1 MKVLLSWLREFAP
14 IEGDP
19 AELADHLSD
28 LGMAVEEMRILPSL
42 DGVVVARVAGLRPH
56 PEADRI
62 QLVDVELPGAAG
74 AGTDGALQVC
84 CGAFNMSVGDLVPL
98 ATVGTTMPGGLE
110 IGERRMRGQLS
121 QGMCCSAA
129 ELDLGADAEGIM
141 ILPGEFELGASLMS
155 QLGLAGDVLY
165 DLEVN
170 PNRPDAMSVAGVAR
184 DLAARLGVPFRI
196 PVPVVSETGEDI
208 STVASVE
215 IIDTDLCGRFGARVI
230 RDVSIGQSPLWMQA
244 RLTLCGMRPINSV
257 VDVSNYV
264 MLELGT
270 PNHTYDLALVPGG
283 HLGTRRSA
291 GGERLV
297 TLDGTER
304 EMLRGDGLIVDRED
318 RPIGISGVMG
328 GENTE
333 ISDSTSAVLLELAW
347 WDRPSISR
355 TSQRLGLRSE
365 ASMRFERGTDHELV
379 PIALDRFCE
388 LLDRVTPGGVSVC
401 SGRLDGRGDLPP
413 ATRVR
418 VRPSR
423 MSHLL
428 GRPFSAD
435 EVRALIEPIGFAC
448 QPATGSPSTAALDG
462 AAAARTSGDDDQV
475 DGAVIVAT
483 VPSFRPDVVTETDV
497 AEEVARHYGYQRL
510 GRTVPRSPAP
520 GRLTPVQRLRR
531 DLRRVLVGAGLSEAM
546 PNPFVAPDAVRRAG
560 IDGAEPVRL
569 LNPLATEESV
579 LRPSLLPGLL
589 TAAAYNSSHR
599 NDTVSLFEIGVV
611 FGSPQP
617 KGADQTV
624 TGTAAAGVLPTETEH
639 LGVIWAGGEPADAV
653 HLTELIATAF
663 GLRLS
668 LTNAN
673 DLGGMHPVRAA
684 QVLLGG
690 QSIGVAGEID
700 PVVCERHGLSQR
712 CAWLQVNVEPLLA
725 AASASAERPYQLV
738 STYPS
743 SDIDLAF
750 IVPDGIQAS
759 DVRQR
764 LAACGGGLVRSVTF
778 IDSYRGSTIPE
789 AARSMTYRLRLQAD
803 DRTLT
808 DDEIADIRNECIAL
822 ATTIHDKETGR
833 AVYLRDR

>member
-14 IEGDP
+14 IESDP

-62 QLVDVELPGAAG
+62 QLVDVELPGFTG
-74 AGTDGALQVC
+74 EGTDGALQVC

-98 ATVGTTMPGGLE
+98 ATIGATMPDGMQ
-110 IGERRMRGQLS
+110 ISERRMRGEVS
-121 QGMCCSAA
+121 EGMCCSAA
-129 ELDLGADAEGIM
+129 ELALGADAEGIM
-141 ILPGEFELGASLMS
+141 ILPADMELGAPLMS

-184 DLAARLGVPFRI
+184 DLAARLGVSFRI
-196 PVPVVSETGEDI
+196 PDPVVSESGEEI

-215 IIDTDLCGRFGARVI
+215 IIDGDLCGRFGVRVI

-283 HLGTRRSA
+283 YLGTRRSA

-297 TLDGTER
+297 TLDGSER
-304 EMLRGDGLIVDRED
+304 EMLRGDGLIVDRDD

-333 ISDSTSAVLLELAW
+333 ISDSTTAVLLELAW
-347 WDRPSISR
+347 WDRLSISR
-355 TSQRLGLRSE
+355 TSQRMGLRSE

-379 PIALDRFCE
+379 PVALDRFCE

-413 ATRVR
+413 PTRVR
-418 VRPSR
+418 VRPAR

-435 EVRALIEPIGFAC
+435 ELRGLLDPIGLQCAVRDDDA
-448 QPATGSPSTAALDG
+448 QRDGGAADG
-462 AAAARTSGDDDQV
+462 ALEVT
-475 DGAVIVAT
+475 I
-483 VPSFRPDVVTETDV
+483 PSFRPDVATETDV

-510 GRTVPRSPAP
+510 GRTVPRSPEP
-520 GRLTPVQRLRR
+520 GRLTPAQRLRR

-546 PNPFVAPDAVRRAG
+546 PNPFLAPDAVRRAG

-589 TAAAYNSSHR
+589 TASAYNTSHR

-611 FGSPQP
+611 FGPP
-617 KGADQTV
+617 ATGGADDV
-624 TGTAAAGVLPTETEH
+624 AARVLPTETEH
-639 LGVIWAGGEPADAV
+639 LGVIWAGGGAADAV
-653 HLTELIATAF
+653 HLTQLISSAF
-663 GLRLS
+663 GLELD
-668 LTNAN
+668 LENAN
-673 DLGGMHPVRAA
+673 DLDGMHPVRAA
-684 QVLLGG
+684 QMLLDG
-690 QSIGVAGEID
+690 QPVGVVGEID
-700 PVVCERHGLSQR
+700 PVVCERHGLAQR

-725 AASASAERPYQLV
+725 AASAAADRPYELV

-750 IVPDGIQAS
+750 AVPDHVQAS
-759 DVRQR
+759 QVRSTL
-764 LAACGGGLVRSVTF
+764 LAAGGDELRSVNLF
-778 IDSYRGSTIPE
+778 DIYRGDQMDPGT
-789 AARSMTYRLRLQAD
+789 RSLAFRLRLQAD

-808 DDEIADIRNECIAL
+808 DEQAADIRQRCIDAVER
-822 ATTIHDKETGR
+822 AHD
-833 AVYLRDR
+833 ASLR

>member
-14 IEGDP
+14 IEGEP

-28 LGMAVEEMRILPSL
+28 LGMAVEEMRMLPSL

-62 QLVDVELPGAAG
+62 QLVDVELPGATG
-74 AGTDGALQVC
+74 EGTGGALQVC

-129 ELDLGADAEGIM
+129 ELELGADAEGIM
-141 ILPGEFELGASLMS
+141 ILPGEFELGAPLMS

-196 PVPVVSETGEDI
+196 PVPVVSESGEDI

-215 IIDTDLCGRFGARVI
+215 IIDADLCGRFGVRVI

-291 GGERLV
+291 GRERLI

-333 ISDSTSAVLLELAW
+333 ISDSTTAVLLELAW
-347 WDRPSISR
+347 WDRLSISR

-418 VRPSR
+418 VRPAR

-428 GRPFSAD
+428 GRPFAAD
-435 EVRALIEPIGFAC
+435 ELRGLLDPIGLQC
-448 QPATGSPSTAALDG
+448 TVPDDG
-462 AAAARTSGDDDQV
+462 ALEVT
-475 DGAVIVAT
+475 I
-483 VPSFRPDVVTETDV
+483 PSFRPDVITETDV

-510 GRTVPRSPAP
+510 GRTVPRSPEP

-546 PNPFVAPDAVRRAG
+546 PNPFLAPDAVRRAG

-611 FGSPQP
+611 FGPP
-617 KGADQTV
+617 TAGGGDIAAADT
-624 TGTAAAGVLPTETEH
+624 TAAAVLPTETEH
-639 LGVIWAGGEPADAV
+639 LGAIWAGGEAADAV

-663 GLRLS
+663 GLDVS
-668 LTNAN
+668 LMNAG
-673 DLGGMHPVRAA
+673 DLDGMHPVRAA
-684 QVLLGG
+684 AVLLGG
-690 QSIGVAGEID
+690 QAVGVVGEVD
-700 PVVCERHGLSQR
+700 PVVCERHGLAQR

-725 AASASAERPYQLV
+725 AASAAAERPYQLV

-750 IVPDGIQAS
+750 AVPDDVQAS
-759 DVRQR
+759 QVRNT
-764 LAACGGGLVRSVTF
+764 LLVSGGDELRSVDLF
-778 IDSYRGSTIPE
+778 DVYRGDQMDTDT
-789 AARSMTYRLRLQAD
+789 RSLAYRLRLQAD

-808 DDEIADIRNECIAL
+808 DEQVADIRQRCI
-822 ATTIHDKETGR
+822 D
-833 AVYLRDR
+833 AVEHAHSAVLR

>member
-1 MKVLLSWLREFAP
+1 
-14 IEGDP
+14 
-19 AELADHLSD
+19 
-28 LGMAVEEMRILPSL
+28 
-42 DGVVVARVAGLRPH
+42 
-56 PEADRI
+56 
-62 QLVDVELPGAAG
+62 
-74 AGTDGALQVC
+74 
-84 CGAFNMSVGDLVPL
+84 MSVV
-98 ATVGTTMPGGLE
+98 
-110 IGERRMRGQLS
+110 
-121 QGMCCSAA
+121 
-129 ELDLGADAEGIM
+129 
-141 ILPGEFELGASLMS
+141 
-155 QLGLAGDVLY
+155 
-165 DLEVN
+165 
-170 PNRPDAMSVAGVAR
+170 GVAR

-196 PVPVVSETGEDI
+196 PEPVVGETGEDI
-208 STVASVE
+208 STVASAE
-215 IIDTDLCGRFGARVI
+215 IIDADLCGRFGVRAI

-283 HLGTRRSA
+283 HLGTRRSS

-304 EMLRGDGLIVDRED
+304 EMLRGDGLIVDRDD

-333 ISDSTSAVLLELAW
+333 ISDSTTAVLLELAW
-347 WDRPSISR
+347 WNRLSISR

-401 SGRLDGRGDLPP
+401 SGRLAGRGYLPP

-418 VRPSR
+418 VRPAR

-428 GRPFSAD
+428 GRPFAAD
-435 EVRALIEPIGFAC
+435 ELRGLLDPIGLRCDVLEDDA
-448 QPATGSPSTAALDG
+448 DG
-462 AAAARTSGDDDQV
+462 ALEV
-475 DGAVIVAT
+475 T
-483 VPSFRPDVVTETDV
+483 VPSFRPDVETETDV

-510 GRTVPRSPAP
+510 GRTVPRSPEP

-546 PNPFVAPDAVRRAG
+546 PNPFLAPDALRRAG
-560 IDGAEPVRL
+560 MDGAEPVRL

-611 FGSPQP
+611 FGPP
-617 KGADQTV
+617 TAGGGDD
-624 TGTAAAGVLPTETEH
+624 TAADKTAEAVLPTETEH
-639 LGVIWAGGEPADAV
+639 LGAIWAGGEAADAV
-653 HLTELIATAF
+653 HLTELIAAAF
-663 GLRLS
+663 GLELD
-668 LTNAN
+668 LKNAN
-673 DLGGMHPVRAA
+673 DLDGMHPVRAA
-684 QVLLGG
+684 EVMLGG
-690 QSIGVAGEID
+690 QPVGVVGEVD
-700 PVVCERHGLSQR
+700 PVVCERHGLTER
-712 CAWLQVNVEPLLA
+712 CGWLQLDAESLLSA
-725 AASASAERPYQLV
+725 AASAADRPHQPV

-750 IVPDGIQAS
+750 AVPDDVQAS
-759 DVRQR
+759 Q
-764 LAACGGGLVRSVTF
+764 VRSTLL
-778 IDSYRGSTIPE
+778 DSGGDELRSVDLFDVYRGDQMDAGT
-789 AARSMTYRLRLQAD
+789 RSLAYRLRLQAD

-808 DDEIADIRNECIAL
+808 DEQVADIRRRCI
-822 ATTIHDKETGR
+822 D
-833 AVYLRDR
+833 AVEHSHGAVLR

>member
-62 QLVDVELPGAAG
+62 QLVDVELPGFTG
-74 AGTDGALQVC
+74 EGTGGALQVC

-98 ATVGTTMPGGLE
+98 ATIGATMPDGMQ
-110 IGERRMRGQLS
+110 ISERRMRGEVS
-121 QGMCCSAA
+121 EGMCCSAA
-129 ELDLGADAEGIM
+129 ELELGADAEGIM
-141 ILPGEFELGASLMS
+141 ILPADMEIGAPLMS

-184 DLAARLGVPFRI
+184 DLAARLGVPFQI
-196 PVPVVSETGEDI
+196 PEPALSETGEDI

-215 IIDTDLCGRFGARVI
+215 IIHADLCGRFGVRVI

-297 TLDGTER
+297 TLDGSER
-304 EMLRGDGLIVDRED
+304 EMLRGDGLIVDRDD

-333 ISDSTSAVLLELAW
+333 ISDSTTAVLLELAW
-347 WDRPSISR
+347 WDRLSISR

-379 PIALDRFCE
+379 PVALDRFCE

-418 VRPSR
+418 VRPAR

-428 GRPFSAD
+428 GRPFGAD
-435 EVRALIEPIGFAC
+435 ELRGLLDPIGLQCVVLDDDA
-448 QPATGSPSTAALDG
+448 PRDG
-462 AAAARTSGDDDQV
+462 AAADRALEVT
-475 DGAVIVAT
+475 I
-483 VPSFRPDVVTETDV
+483 PSFRPDVVTETDV

-510 GRTVPRSPAP
+510 GRTVPRSPEP
-520 GRLTPVQRLRR
+520 GRLTPAQRLRR
-531 DLRRVLVGAGLSEAM
+531 DLRRVLVGAGISEAM
-546 PNPFVAPDAVRRAG
+546 PNPFLAPDAVRRAG

-611 FGSPQP
+611 FGPP
-617 KGADQTV
+617 LAGAADD
-624 TGTAAAGVLPTETEH
+624 AAAQVLPVETEH
-639 LGVIWAGGEPADAV
+639 LGAIWAGGEAADAV
-653 HLTELIATAF
+653 HLTELIAAAF
-663 GLRLS
+663 GLELD
-668 LTNAN
+668 LENAN
-673 DLGGMHPVRAA
+673 DLDGMHPVRAA
-684 QVLLGG
+684 QVLLDG
-690 QSIGVAGEID
+690 QAVGVVGEID
-700 PVVCERHGLSQR
+700 PVVCERHGLAQR

-725 AASASAERPYQLV
+725 AASAAADRPYELV

-750 IVPDGIQAS
+750 AVPDDVQAS
-759 DVRQR
+759 QVRATL
-764 LAACGGGLVRSVTF
+764 LASGGGELRSVDLF
-778 IDSYRGSTIPE
+778 DIYRGDQMDPGT
-789 AARSMTYRLRLQAD
+789 RSLAYRLRLQAD

-808 DDEIADIRNECIAL
+808 DEQVADIRQRCI
-822 ATTIHDKETGR
+822 D
-833 AVYLRDR
+833 AVEHAHNASLR

>member
-62 QLVDVELPGAAG
+62 QLVDVELPGFTG
-74 AGTDGALQVC
+74 EGTDGALQVC

-98 ATVGTTMPGGLE
+98 ATIGATMPDGMQ
-110 IGERRMRGQLS
+110 ISERRMRGEVS
-121 QGMCCSAA
+121 EGMCCSAA
-129 ELDLGADAEGIM
+129 ELTLGADAEGIM
-141 ILPGEFELGASLMS
+141 ILPADMELGAPLMS

-184 DLAARLGVPFRI
+184 DLAARLGVSFRI
-196 PVPVVSETGEDI
+196 PDPVVSESGEEI

-215 IIDTDLCGRFGARVI
+215 IIDGDLCGRFGVRVI

-283 HLGTRRSA
+283 YLGTRRSA

-297 TLDGTER
+297 TLDSSER
-304 EMLRGDGLIVDRED
+304 EMLRGDGLIVDRDD

-333 ISDSTSAVLLELAW
+333 ISDSTTAVLLELAW
-347 WDRPSISR
+347 WDRLSISR

-379 PIALDRFCE
+379 PVALDRFCE

-413 ATRVR
+413 PTRVR
-418 VRPSR
+418 VRPAR

-435 EVRALIEPIGFAC
+435 ELRGLLDPIGLQCAVLDDDA
-448 QPATGSPSTAALDG
+448 QRDGGAADG
-462 AAAARTSGDDDQV
+462 ALEVT
-475 DGAVIVAT
+475 I
-483 VPSFRPDVVTETDV
+483 PSFRPDVATETDV

-510 GRTVPRSPAP
+510 GRTVPRSPEP
-520 GRLTPVQRLRR
+520 GRLTPAQRLRR

-546 PNPFVAPDAVRRAG
+546 PNPFLAPDAVRRAG

-589 TAAAYNSSHR
+589 TAAAYNTSHR

-611 FGSPQP
+611 FGPP
-617 KGADQTV
+617 PTGGADDV
-624 TGTAAAGVLPTETEH
+624 AARVLPTETEH
-639 LGVIWAGGEPADAV
+639 LGVIWAGGGAADAV
-653 HLTELIATAF
+653 HLTELISSAF
-663 GLRLS
+663 GLELD
-668 LTNAN
+668 LENAN
-673 DLGGMHPVRAA
+673 DLDGMHPVRAA
-684 QVLLGG
+684 QMLLDG
-690 QSIGVAGEID
+690 QPVGVVGEID
-700 PVVCERHGLSQR
+700 PVVCERHGLAQR

-725 AASASAERPYQLV
+725 AASAAADRPYELV

-750 IVPDGIQAS
+750 AVPDHVQAS
-759 DVRQR
+759 QVRSTL
-764 LAACGGGLVRSVTF
+764 LAAGGDELRSVNLF
-778 IDSYRGSTIPE
+778 DIYRGDQMDPGT
-789 AARSMTYRLRLQAD
+789 RSLAFRLRLQAD

-808 DDEIADIRNECIAL
+808 DEQAADIRQRCIDAVER
-822 ATTIHDKETGR
+822 AHD
-833 AVYLRDR
+833 ASLR

>member
-14 IEGDP
+14 IEGEP

-28 LGMAVEEMRILPSL
+28 LGMAVEEMRVLPPL
-42 DGVVVARVAGLRPH
+42 DGVVVARVAGLRLH

-62 QLVDVELPGAAG
+62 QLVDVELPGASG
-74 AGTDGALQVC
+74 EGTGGALQVC
-84 CGAFNMSVGDLVPL
+84 CGAFNMTEGDLVPL

-110 IGERRMRGQLS
+110 IGERRLRGQLS

-129 ELDLGADAEGIM
+129 ELGLGDDAEGIM
-141 ILPGEFELGASLMS
+141 ILPGDLELGAPLMD

-196 PVPVVSETGEDI
+196 REPAVGETGEDI

-215 IIDTDLCGRFGARVI
+215 IIDADLCGRFGVRVI
-230 RDVSIGQSPLWMQA
+230 RDVSIGQSPLWMQL
-244 RLTLCGMRPINSV
+244 RLVLCGMRPINAV
-257 VDVSNYV
+257 VDVSNYL

-270 PNHTYDLALVPGG
+270 PNHTYDLALVPDG
-283 HLGTRRSA
+283 HLGTRRSP
-291 GGERLV
+291 GGERVV

-304 EMLRGDGLIVDRED
+304 EMLRGDGVIVDRDD
-318 RPIGISGVMG
+318 RIIGISGVMG
-328 GENTE
+328 AENTE
-333 ISDSTSAVLLELAW
+333 ISDRTTAVLLELAW
-347 WDRPSISR
+347 WDRLSISR

-401 SGRLDGRGDLPP
+401 RGRLDGRGDLPET
-413 ATRVR
+413 TRVR
-418 VRPSR
+418 VRPAR

-435 EVRALIEPIGFAC
+435 ELRGLLDPIGLQC
-448 QPATGSPSTAALDG
+448 TESDDAAPCGAEPDDG
-462 AAAARTSGDDDQV
+462 ALEVT
-475 DGAVIVAT
+475 I
-483 VPSFRPDVVTETDV
+483 PSFRPDVETETDV
-497 AEEVARHYGYQRL
+497 AEEVARHYGYGKL
-510 GRTVPRSPAP
+510 GRTVPRSPEP
-520 GRLTPVQRLRR
+520 GRLTPMQRLRR

-546 PNPFVAPDAVRRAG
+546 PNPFLAPDALRRAG
-560 IDGAEPVRL
+560 IDGVEPVRL
-569 LNPLATEESV
+569 LNPLASEESV
-579 LRPSLLPGLL
+579 MRPSLLPGLL

-617 KGADQTV
+617 KGADPTV
-624 TGTAAAGVLPTETEH
+624 TGTAAADVLPTETEH
-639 LGVIWAGGEPADAV
+639 LGVIWAGGEAADAV

-663 GLRLS
+663 GLDVELA
-668 LTNAN
+668 NAN
-673 DLGGMHPVRAA
+673 DIDAMHPVRAA
-684 QVLLGG
+684 VVMLGE
-690 QSIGVAGEID
+690 QAVGVVGEVD
-700 PVVCERHGLSQR
+700 PVVCERHGLAQR
-712 CAWLQVNVEPLLA
+712 CAWLQVSVEPLLA
-725 AASASAERPYQLV
+725 AATEAADRPYRLV

-750 IVPDGIQAS
+750 AVPDSVQAS
-759 DVRQR
+759 QVCSTL
-764 LAACGGGLVRSVTF
+764 LAAGGGELRSVELF
-778 IDSYRGSTIPE
+778 DIYRGDQLASGT
-789 AARSMTYRLRLQAD
+789 RSLAYRLRMQAD

-808 DDEIADIRNECIAL
+808 DEQVAEIRQRCIDAVENTHNAAL
-822 ATTIHDKETGR
+822 R
-833 AVYLRDR
+833 

>member
-28 LGMAVEEMRILPSL
+28 LGMAVEEMRVLPPL

-62 QLVDVELPGAAG
+62 QLVDVELPGESG
-74 AGTDGALQVC
+74 EGTDGALQVC

-110 IGERRMRGQLS
+110 IGERRLRGQLS

-129 ELDLGADAEGIM
+129 ELELGADAEGIM
-141 ILPGEFELGASLMS
+141 ILPSDFEFGASLMS
-155 QLGLAGDVLY
+155 QLGLDGDVLY

-196 PVPVVSETGEDI
+196 PEPAVDETGEDI

-215 IIDTDLCGRFGARVI
+215 IIDPDLCGRFGVRVI
-230 RDVSIGQSPLWMQA
+230 GGVSIGSSPLWMQA

-270 PNHTYDLALVPGG
+270 PNHTYDLDLVPGG

-291 GGERLV
+291 GGESVV
-297 TLDGTER
+297 TLDGAER
-304 EMLRGDGLIVDRED
+304 ELLRGDGVIVDRDD
-318 RPIGISGVMG
+318 RLIGIAGVMG
-328 GENTE
+328 AANTE
-333 ISDSTSAVLLELAW
+333 ISDGTTDVLLELAW
-347 WDRPSISR
+347 WDRLSITR

-388 LLDRVTPGGVSVC
+388 LLNSVTPGGVSVC
-401 SGRLDGRGDLPP
+401 RGRLDGRGELPES
-413 ATRVR
+413 THIR
-418 VRPSR
+418 VRPAR

-428 GRPFSAD
+428 SQSFTASQ
-435 EVRALIEPIGFAC
+435 VRALLEPIGFAC
-448 QPATGSPSTAALDG
+448 ESAAGDLPAALE
-462 AAAARTSGDDDQV
+462 V
-475 DGAVIVAT
+475 T

-497 AEEVARHYGYQRL
+497 AEEVARHYGYGKL
-510 GRTVPRSPAP
+510 GRTVPRSPEP
-520 GRLTPVQRLRR
+520 GRLTPTQRLRR
-531 DLRRVLVGAGLSEAM
+531 ELRRVLVGAGSSEAM
-546 PNPFVAPDAVRRAG
+546 PNPFLAPDALRRAG
-560 IDGAEPVRL
+560 IEGTEPVRL

-589 TAAAYNSSHR
+589 TAAAYNTSHR

-611 FGSPQP
+611 FGQP
-617 KGADQTV
+617 APDDP
-624 TGTAAAGVLPTETEH
+624 LPTETEQ
-639 LGVIWAGGEPADAV
+639 LGVIWSGGEAADAV
-653 HLTELIATAF
+653 HLWNLIVSAF
-663 GLRLS
+663 GLDAA
-668 LTNAN
+668 LTNAG
-673 DLGGMHPVRAA
+673 DLDGMHPVRAA
-684 QVLLGG
+684 QVMLGG
-690 QSIGVAGEID
+690 HAVGVVGEID
-700 PVVCERHGLSQR
+700 PVVCERHGLAQR
-712 CAWLQVNVEPLLA
+712 CAWLQVDVEPLLI
-725 AASASAERPYQLV
+725 AASTAADRPYQLV

-750 IVPDGIQAS
+750 AVPDDVQAS
-759 DVRQR
+759 QVRDT
-764 LAACGGGLVRSVTF
+764 LVAAGGDELRSVELF
-778 IDSYRGSTIPE
+778 DIYRGDQMTSGT
-789 AARSMTYRLRLQAD
+789 RSLAYRLRLQAD

-808 DDEIADIRNECIAL
+808 DAQAAEIRQRCIDEVEGL
-822 ATTIHDKETGR
+822 HG
-833 AVYLRDR
+833 AVLR

>member
-62 QLVDVELPGAAG
+62 QLVDVELPGFTG
-74 AGTDGALQVC
+74 EGTDGALQVC

-98 ATVGTTMPGGLE
+98 ATIGATMPDGMQ
-110 IGERRMRGQLS
+110 ISERRMRGELS
-121 QGMCCSAA
+121 EGMCCSAA
-129 ELDLGADAEGIM
+129 ELALGADAEGIM
-141 ILPGEFELGASLMS
+141 ILPADMELGAPLMS

-196 PVPVVSETGEDI
+196 PDPVVSESGEEI

-215 IIDTDLCGRFGARVI
+215 IIDGDLCGRFGVRVI

-297 TLDGTER
+297 TLDGSER
-304 EMLRGDGLIVDRED
+304 EMLRGDGLIVDRDD

-333 ISDSTSAVLLELAW
+333 ISDSTTAVLLELAW
-347 WDRPSISR
+347 WDRLSISR

-365 ASMRFERGTDHELV
+365 ASMRFERGADHELV
-379 PIALDRFCE
+379 PVALDRFCE

-413 ATRVR
+413 PTRVR
-418 VRPSR
+418 VRPAR

-435 EVRALIEPIGFAC
+435 ELRGLLDPIGLRCAVLDDDA
-448 QPATGSPSTAALDG
+448 QRDGGAADG
-462 AAAARTSGDDDQV
+462 ALEVT
-475 DGAVIVAT
+475 I
-483 VPSFRPDVVTETDV
+483 PSFRPDVVTETDV

-510 GRTVPRSPAP
+510 GRTVPRSPEP
-520 GRLTPVQRLRR
+520 GRLTPAQRLRR

-546 PNPFVAPDAVRRAG
+546 PNPFLAPDAVRRAG

-589 TAAAYNSSHR
+589 TAAAYNTSHR

-611 FGSPQP
+611 FGPP
-617 KGADQTV
+617 PTGGADDV
-624 TGTAAAGVLPTETEH
+624 AARVLPTETEH
-639 LGVIWAGGEPADAV
+639 LGVIWAGGGAADAV
-653 HLTELIATAF
+653 HLTELISSAF
-663 GLRLS
+663 GLELD
-668 LTNAN
+668 LENAN
-673 DLGGMHPVRAA
+673 DLDGMHPVRGA
-684 QVLLGG
+684 QMLFDG
-690 QSIGVAGEID
+690 QPVGVVGEID
-700 PVVCERHGLSQR
+700 PVVCERHGLAQR

-725 AASASAERPYQLV
+725 AASAAADRPYELV

-750 IVPDGIQAS
+750 AVPDHVQAS
-759 DVRQR
+759 QVRSTL
-764 LAACGGGLVRSVTF
+764 LAAGGDELRSVNLF
-778 IDSYRGSTIPE
+778 DIYRGDQMDPGT
-789 AARSMTYRLRLQAD
+789 RSLAYRLRLQAD

-808 DDEIADIRNECIAL
+808 DEQAADIRQRCIDAVER
-822 ATTIHDKETGR
+822 AHD
-833 AVYLRDR
+833 ASLR

>member
-28 LGMAVEEMRILPSL
+28 LGMAVEEMRILPPL

-62 QLVDVELPGAAG
+62 QLVDVELPGSVG
-74 AGTDGALQVC
+74 QGTAGALQVC

-129 ELDLGADAEGIM
+129 ELELGADAEGIM
-141 ILPGEFELGASLMS
+141 ILPGEFELGAPLMS

-196 PVPVVSETGEDI
+196 PVPVVSESGEEI

-215 IIDTDLCGRFGARVI
+215 IIDADLCGRFGVRVI

-291 GGERLV
+291 GRERLV

-333 ISDSTSAVLLELAW
+333 ISDSTTAVLLELAW
-347 WDRPSISR
+347 WDRLSISR

-388 LLDRVTPGGVSVC
+388 LLDRVTPGGMSVC

-418 VRPSR
+418 VRPAR

-428 GRPFSAD
+428 GRPFAAD
-435 EVRALIEPIGFAC
+435 ELRGLLDPIGLQC
-448 QPATGSPSTAALDG
+448 TESDDAAPRGAEPDDG
-462 AAAARTSGDDDQV
+462 ALEVT
-475 DGAVIVAT
+475 I
-483 VPSFRPDVVTETDV
+483 PSFRPDVITETDV

-510 GRTVPRSPAP
+510 GRTVPRSPEP

-546 PNPFVAPDAVRRAG
+546 PNPFLAPDAVRRAG

-611 FGSPQP
+611 FGPP
-617 KGADQTV
+617 TAGGGDIAAADT
-624 TGTAAAGVLPTETEH
+624 TAAAVLPTETEH
-639 LGVIWAGGEPADAV
+639 LGAIWAGGEAADAV
-653 HLTELIATAF
+653 HLIELIATAF
-663 GLRLS
+663 GLDVS
-668 LTNAN
+668 LMNAG
-673 DLGGMHPVRAA
+673 DLDGMHPVRAA
-684 QVLLGG
+684 AALLGG
-690 QSIGVAGEID
+690 QAIGVVGEVD
-700 PVVCERHGLSQR
+700 PVVCERHGLAQR

-725 AASASAERPYQLV
+725 AASAAAERPYQLV

-750 IVPDGIQAS
+750 AVPDDVQAS
-759 DVRQR
+759 QVRNTL
-764 LAACGGGLVRSVTF
+764 LAAGGDELRSVDLF
-778 IDSYRGSTIPE
+778 DIYRGDQMDPGT
-789 AARSMTYRLRLQAD
+789 RSLAYRLRLQAD

-808 DDEIADIRNECIAL
+808 DEQVADIRQRCI
-822 ATTIHDKETGR
+822 D
-833 AVYLRDR
+833 AVEHAHSAVLR

>member
-28 LGMAVEEMRILPSL
+28 LGMAVEEMRVLPPL

-62 QLVDVELPGAAG
+62 QLVDVELPGASG
-74 AGTDGALQVC
+74 EGTHGALQVC
-84 CGAFNMSVGDLVPL
+84 CGAFNVSVGDLVPL

-129 ELDLGADAEGIM
+129 ELDLGADAEGIL
-141 ILPGEFELGASLMS
+141 ILPSEFELGASLMS
-155 QLGLAGDVLY
+155 QLGLDGDVLY

-184 DLAARLGVPFRI
+184 DLAARLGIPFRI
-196 PVPVVSETGEDI
+196 PEPAVDETGEDI

-215 IIDTDLCGRFGARVI
+215 IIDPDLCGRFGVRVI
-230 RDVSIGQSPLWMQA
+230 GGVSIGPSPLWMQA

-270 PNHTYDLALVPGG
+270 PNHTYDLNLVPGG

-291 GGERLV
+291 GGESVV
-297 TLDGTER
+297 TLDGAER
-304 EMLRGDGLIVDRED
+304 ELLRGDGVIVDRDD
-318 RPIGISGVMG
+318 RLIGIAGVMG
-328 GENTE
+328 AANTE
-333 ISDSTSAVLLELAW
+333 ISDGTTDVLLELAW
-347 WDRPSISR
+347 WDRLSITR

-379 PIALDRFCE
+379 PIALDRFCD
-388 LLDRVTPGGVSVC
+388 LLNRVTPGGVSVYR
-401 SGRLDGRGDLPP
+401 GRLDGRGELPEP
-413 ATRVR
+413 TRVR
-418 VRPSR
+418 VRPAR

-428 GRPFSAD
+428 SQSFTASQ
-435 EVRALIEPIGFAC
+435 VRALLEPIGFAC
-448 QPATGSPSTAALDG
+448 ESAADDPSATAVDDSSAAGASHAGDLAEQQPA
-462 AAAARTSGDDDQV
+462 V
-475 DGAVIVAT
+475 VAT

-497 AEEVARHYGYQRL
+497 AEEVARHYGYGKL
-510 GRTVPRSPAP
+510 GRTVPRSPEP
-520 GRLTPVQRLRR
+520 GRLTPTQRLRR
-531 DLRRVLVGAGLSEAM
+531 ELRRVLVGAGSSEAM
-546 PNPFVAPDAVRRAG
+546 PNPFLAPDALRRAG
-560 IDGAEPVRL
+560 IEGTEPVRL

-589 TAAAYNSSHR
+589 TAAAYNTSHR

-611 FGSPQP
+611 FGQP
-617 KGADQTV
+617 APDDP
-624 TGTAAAGVLPTETEH
+624 LPTETEQ
-639 LGVIWAGGEPADAV
+639 LGVIWSGGEAADAV
-653 HLTELIATAF
+653 HQWDLIVSAF
-663 GLRLS
+663 GLDAA
-668 LTNAN
+668 LTNAG
-673 DLGGMHPVRAA
+673 DLDGMHPVRAA
-684 QVLLGG
+684 QLMLGG
-690 QSIGVAGEID
+690 HAVGVVGEID
-700 PVVCERHGLSQR
+700 PVVCERHGLAQR
-712 CAWLQVNVEPLLA
+712 CAWLQVDVEPLLR
-725 AASASAERPYQLV
+725 AASTAADRPYQLV

-750 IVPDGIQAS
+750 AVPDDVQAS
-759 DVRQR
+759 QVRDT
-764 LAACGGGLVRSVTF
+764 LVAAGGDELRSVELF
-778 IDSYRGSTIPE
+778 DVYRGDQVATG
-789 AARSMTYRLRLQAD
+789 ARSLAFRLRLQAD

-808 DDEIADIRNECIAL
+808 DAQAAEIRQRCIDEVEGL
-822 ATTIHDKETGR
+822 HG
-833 AVYLRDR
+833 AVLR

>member
-19 AELADHLSD
+19 GELADHLSD
-28 LGMAVEEMRILPSL
+28 LGMAVEETRILPSL
-42 DGVVVARVAGLRPH
+42 DGVVIARVAGLRPH

-62 QLVDVELPGAAG
+62 QLVDVELPGFTG
-74 AGTDGALQVC
+74 EGTDGALQVC

-98 ATVGTTMPGGLE
+98 ATIGATMPGGMQ
-110 IGERRMRGQLS
+110 ISERRMRGQLS

-129 ELDLGADAEGIM
+129 ELELGADAEGIM
-141 ILPGEFELGASLMS
+141 ILPNEFELGAPLMS

-196 PVPVVSETGEDI
+196 PAPVVSESGEDI

-215 IIDTDLCGRFGARVI
+215 IIDADLCGRFGVRVI
-230 RDVSIGQSPLWMQA
+230 RDVSIGRSPLWMQA

-297 TLDGTER
+297 TLDGSER
-304 EMLRGDGLIVDRED
+304 EMLRGDGLIVDRDD

-333 ISDSTSAVLLELAW
+333 ISDSTAAVLLELAW
-347 WDRPSISR
+347 WDRLSISR

-379 PIALDRFCE
+379 PVALDRFCE

-401 SGRLDGRGDLPP
+401 SGRLDGRGALPP

-418 VRPSR
+418 VRPAR

-428 GRPFSAD
+428 GRPFGAD
-435 EVRALIEPIGFAC
+435 ELRGLLDPIGLQCVVPDDDA
-448 QPATGSPSTAALDG
+448 QRDG
-462 AAAARTSGDDDQV
+462 AAADRALEVT
-475 DGAVIVAT
+475 I
-483 VPSFRPDVVTETDV
+483 PSFRPDVVTETDV

-510 GRTVPRSPAP
+510 GRTVPRSPEP
-520 GRLTPVQRLRR
+520 GRLTPAQGLRR

-546 PNPFVAPDAVRRAG
+546 PNPFLAPDAVRRAG

-589 TAAAYNSSHR
+589 TAAAYNTSHR

-611 FGSPQP
+611 FGPP
-617 KGADQTV
+617 PTDGADDV
-624 TGTAAAGVLPTETEH
+624 AARVLPTETEH
-639 LGVIWAGGEPADAV
+639 VGVIWAGGRAADAV
-653 HLTELIATAF
+653 HLTELISSAF
-663 GLRLS
+663 GLELD
-668 LTNAN
+668 LENAN
-673 DLGGMHPVRAA
+673 DLDGMHPVRAA
-684 QVLLGG
+684 QVLLDG
-690 QSIGVAGEID
+690 QAVGFVGEID
-700 PVVCERHGLSQR
+700 PVVCERHGLAQR

-725 AASASAERPYQLV
+725 AASAAADRPYELV

-750 IVPDGIQAS
+750 AVPDDVQAS
-759 DVRQR
+759 QVRSTL
-764 LAACGGGLVRSVTF
+764 LAAGGDELRSVSLF
-778 IDSYRGSTIPE
+778 DIYRGDQMDPGT
-789 AARSMTYRLRLQAD
+789 RSLAYRLRLQAD

-808 DDEIADIRNECIAL
+808 DEQAADIRQRCIDAVEHF
-822 ATTIHDKETGR
+822 HD
-833 AVYLRDR
+833 ASLR

>member
-28 LGMAVEEMRILPSL
+28 LGMAVEEMRVLPPL

-62 QLVDVELPGAAG
+62 QLVDVELPGVSG
-74 AGTDGALQVC
+74 EGTGGALQVC
-84 CGAFNMSVGDLVPL
+84 CGAFNMAEGDLVPL
-98 ATVGTTMPGGLE
+98 ATVGTTMPDGLE

-141 ILPGEFELGASLMS
+141 ILPADMELGAPLMS

-196 PVPVVSETGEDI
+196 PHPTVNETGEDI
-208 STVASVE
+208 SAVASVD
-215 IIDTDLCGRFGARVI
+215 IIDPDLCGRFGVRVI
-230 RDVSIGQSPLWMQA
+230 RDVSVGQSPLWMQA
-244 RLTLCGMRPINSV
+244 RLVLCGMRPINAV

-270 PNHTYDLALVPGG
+270 PNHTYDLALVPDG
-283 HLGTRRSA
+283 HLGTRRSE

-304 EMLRGDGLIVDRED
+304 EMLRGDGLIVDRDD

-333 ISDSTSAVLLELAW
+333 ISDSTTAVLLELAW
-347 WDRPSISR
+347 WDRLSISR

-401 SGRLDGRGDLPP
+401 RGRLDGRGDLPP
-413 ATRVR
+413 TARVR
-418 VRPSR
+418 VRPAR

-428 GRPFSAD
+428 GRPFSAGELRGLLD
-435 EVRALIEPIGFAC
+435 PIGLQCAV
-448 QPATGSPSTAALDG
+448 
-462 AAAARTSGDDDQV
+462 GD
-475 DGAVIVAT
+475 DGAVDGVLEVTI
-483 VPSFRPDVVTETDV
+483 PSFRPDVETETDV
-497 AEEVARHYGYQRL
+497 AEEVARHYGYGKL

-520 GRLTPVQRLRR
+520 GRLTPTQRLRR

-546 PNPFVAPDAVRRAG
+546 PNPFLAPDALRRAG
-560 IDGAEPVRL
+560 IDGVAPVRL
-569 LNPLATEESV
+569 LNPLASEESV

-589 TAAAYNSSHR
+589 IAAAYNSSHR

-611 FGSPQP
+611 FGPP
-617 KGADQTV
+617 PAGGTGATPAAM
-624 TGTAAAGVLPTETEH
+624 TAATVLPTETEH
-639 LGVIWAGGEPADAV
+639 LGAIWAGGSAADAV
-653 HLTELIATAF
+653 HLTELIASAF
-663 GLRLS
+663 GLDAS
-668 LTNAN
+668 LANAG
-673 DLGGMHPVRAA
+673 DLDGMHPVRAA
-684 QVLLGG
+684 RVSLGG
-690 QSIGVAGEID
+690 QAIGDVGEID
-700 PVVCERHGLSQR
+700 PVVCERHGLAQR
-712 CAWLQVNVEPLLA
+712 CAWLQLNLAPLLA
-725 AASASAERPYQLV
+725 AASAAADRPYQLV

-750 IVPDGIQAS
+750 IVPDSVQAS
-759 DVRQR
+759 QVRSTL
-764 LAACGGGLVRSVTF
+764 LAAGGDELRSVDLF
-778 IDSYRGSTIPE
+778 DIYRGDQIAPGT
-789 AARSMTYRLRLQAD
+789 RSLAYRLRLQAD
-803 DRTLT
+803 NRTLT
-808 DDEIADIRNECIAL
+808 DSQAADIRQRCIDAAEHAHN
-822 ATTIHDKETGR
+822 AT
-833 AVYLRDR
+833 LR

>member
-28 LGMAVEEMRILPSL
+28 LGMAVEEMRVLPPL

-62 QLVDVELPGAAG
+62 QLVDVELPGASG
-74 AGTDGALQVC
+74 EGTRGALQVC

-110 IGERRMRGQLS
+110 IGERRLRGQLS

-129 ELDLGADAEGIM
+129 ELELGADADGIM
-141 ILPGEFELGASLMS
+141 ILPSDFELGASLMS
-155 QLGLAGDVLY
+155 QLGLDGDVLY

-196 PVPVVSETGEDI
+196 PEPAVDETGADV
-208 STVASVE
+208 STVASVK
-215 IIDTDLCGRFGARVI
+215 IVDSDLCGRFGVRVI
-230 RDVSIGQSPLWMQA
+230 GGVSIGSSPLWMQA

-257 VDVSNYV
+257 VDISNYV

-291 GGERLV
+291 GGESVV
-297 TLDGTER
+297 TLDGAER
-304 EMLRGDGLIVDRED
+304 ELLRGDGVIVDRDD
-318 RPIGISGVMG
+318 RLIGIAGVMG
-328 GENTE
+328 AANTE
-333 ISDSTSAVLLELAW
+333 ISDGTTDVLLELAW
-347 WDRPSISR
+347 WDRLSITR

-388 LLDRVTPGGVSVC
+388 LLNRVTPGGVSVC
-401 SGRLDGRGDLPP
+401 RGRLDGRGELPES
-413 ATRVR
+413 THVR
-418 VRPSR
+418 VRPAR

-428 GRPFSAD
+428 SQSFTASQ
-435 EVRALIEPIGFAC
+435 VRALLEPIGFAC
-448 QPATGSPSTAALDG
+448 EPAAGDLTAALE
-462 AAAARTSGDDDQV
+462 V
-475 DGAVIVAT
+475 T

-497 AEEVARHYGYQRL
+497 AEEVARHYGYGKL
-510 GRTVPRSPAP
+510 GRTVPRSPEP
-520 GRLTPVQRLRR
+520 GRLTPTQRLRR
-531 DLRRVLVGAGLSEAM
+531 ELRRVLVGAGSSEAM
-546 PNPFVAPDAVRRAG
+546 PNPFLAPDALRRAG
-560 IDGAEPVRL
+560 IEGTEPVRL

-589 TAAAYNSSHR
+589 TAAAYNTSHR

-611 FGSPQP
+611 FGQP
-617 KGADQTV
+617 APDEP
-624 TGTAAAGVLPTETEH
+624 LPTETER
-639 LGVIWAGGEPADAV
+639 LGVIWSGGEAADAV
-653 HLTELIATAF
+653 HLWDLIVSAF
-663 GLRLS
+663 GLDAA
-668 LTNAN
+668 LTNAG
-673 DLGGMHPVRAA
+673 DLDGMHPVRAA
-684 QVLLGG
+684 QVMLGG
-690 QSIGVAGEID
+690 HAVGVVGEID
-700 PVVCERHGLSQR
+700 PVVCERHGLAQR
-712 CAWLQVNVEPLLA
+712 CAWLQVDVEPLLA
-725 AASASAERPYQLV
+725 AASTAADRPYQLV

-750 IVPDGIQAS
+750 AVPDDVQAS
-759 DVRQR
+759 QVRDT
-764 LAACGGGLVRSVTF
+764 LVAAGGDELRSVELF
-778 IDSYRGSTIPE
+778 DVYRGDQMTSGT
-789 AARSMTYRLRLQAD
+789 RSLAYRLRLQAD

-808 DDEIADIRNECIAL
+808 DAQAAEIRQRCIDAVES
-822 ATTIHDKETGR
+822 THD
-833 AVYLRDR
+833 AQLR